1 LLYTEDEI
9 KEIILKAYTIAGSQN
24 PQDMLSQ
31 KLWFAKSE
39 RWVVEVK

>member
-1 LLYTEDEI
+1 LYTEDEVS
-9 KEIILKAYTIAGSQN
+9 EILLEAYTIAGSKN

-31 KLWFAKSE
+31 KLWYAKSE